1 MAQKRVWSQKEKLEA
16 NTINALNLDS
26 AGHKETFFDLN
37 RHAKEQDKKDKVQQE
52 AREKF
57 LKYLEFHK
65 QQQQQQQQQ
74 QQNESSSSTGNTAA

>member
-1 MAQKRVWSQKEKLEA
+1 MAQKRVWSQKEKNEA
-16 NTINALNLDS
+16 NNINALNLDS
-26 AGHKETFFDLN
+26 AGHHAFFDLN

-57 LKYLEFHK
+57 LKYLEFRK
-65 QQQQQQQQQ
+65 QQQQQQ

>member
-57 LKYLEFHK
+57 LKYLEFRK
-65 QQQQQQQQQ
+65 QQQQQQ
-74 QQNESSSSTGNTAA
+74 QQNESSSSTGSTTATE